1 MDPDTRDR
9 SSKAVTS
16 HNIDEEDV
24 QPNGQ
29 QAKSSLIEASYA
41 NQYSTVIY
49 LVNSLPPSSLDET
62 GTVKKVGSSQGDLHN
77 CTALNLACIE
87 GYADI
92 AKLLL
97 EAGASHSIHDCTG
110 STPFSEAV
118 YHNQIHLVQLLHQ
131 FGADIDTVNSF
142 GWTPL
147 HVATFQGNLEMV
159 VKLLELGVDVTR
171 VTPEGYTAMHM
182 AAMTGRRPVVT
193 YLLEK
198 GVSPCFDEV
207 IPETRGSY
215 TPCPLFL
222 AVVGHFKGVAN
233 KFLQHPDCPLTC
245 RVDAMMLTGAVDVF
259 DSRIHQAQS
268 KWSNALKL
276 RADHNIPLHPGS
288 PFDDYGD
295 HCEIA
300 NLTELG
306 ELFQGDSVEIET
318 AYQSVIIWERCVG
331 TMDQRYWQY
340 LTHLIKKL
348 VRAKRFNEAERV
360 IIRGFKRIESSQLPL
375 LEKGCLLP
383 QNFEVFCGDTLK
395 IMVFPYLANP
405 AIVSFEATLSHA
417 FAALDVLISRGA
429 AIYATFGCP
438 NFVPKFLLRIIL
450 QIFDLW
456 LTIYPLTLSQS
467 ESRDTFGRN
476 FVSKYLYFADGRNL
490 LFEALQTQCQDKPKL
505 VETLLQW
512 GAREAI
518 NSVYN
523 GQRLFQ
529 VLLNVS
535 DDDEMN
541 TCREQGS
548 ATIVRESS
556 LLKVLVKYG
565 VHGDAVDR
573 SGRSA
578 IDCCPQLFDPAPP
591 PLACLIAQKI
601 AKEGLPYQD
610 MINVAPR
617 LKKFIMMHDVKA
629 HLVYM

>member
-1 MDPDTRDR
+1 MDPDTGGRN
-9 SSKAVTS
+9 SKPMTS
-16 HNIDEEDV
+16 HEVDEEDV

-29 QAKSSLIEASYA
+29 QAESSLIEASYA
-41 NQYSTVIY
+41 DQYSTVFY

-77 CTALNLACIE
+77 CTALNIACIQ

-92 AKLLL
+92 TKLLL
-97 EAGASHSIHDCTG
+97 EAGASHSIRDCTG

-118 YHNQIHLVQLLHQ
+118 YHNRIQLVQLLHQ

-147 HVATFQGNLEMV
+147 HVAAFQGNLEMV

-171 VTPEGYTAMHM
+171 VTSEGYTAMHM
-182 AAMTGRRPVVT
+182 AAMSGRRAVIT
-193 YLLEK
+193 YLLEE

-207 IPETRGSY
+207 TPETRGSY
-215 TPCPLFL
+215 RPCPLFL

-233 KFLQHPDCPLTC
+233 KFLQRPDCPLTC

-259 DSRIHQAQS
+259 DSRIRQAQS

-276 RADHNIPLHPGS
+276 RADLNIPLHPAS
-288 PFDDYGD
+288 PSDDYGD
-295 HCEIA
+295 RCEIA

-306 ELFQGDSVEIET
+306 ELFQGDSVEIEA

-331 TMDQRYWQY
+331 AMDQRYWQH
-340 LTHLIKKL
+340 LTHLIEKL
-348 VRAKRFNEAERV
+348 VDAERFNEAER
-360 IIRGFKRIESSQLPL
+360 IILRGFKRIESSQLPL

-395 IMVFPYLANP
+395 IMVFPYLTNP
-405 AIVSFEATLSHA
+405 VIVSFEATLFHA

-429 AIYATFGCP
+429 TIYATFGCP
-438 NFVPKFLLRIIL
+438 NFVPKFLSSIIL
-450 QIFDLW
+450 QIFDMW
-456 LTIYPLTLSQS
+456 LTIYPITPSQS
-467 ESRDTFGRN
+467 ESRDTIGRN
-476 FVSKYLYFADGRNL
+476 FVSKYLTFADGCNL
-490 LFEALQTQCQDKPKL
+490 LFIALQTQCQDKPRL
-505 VETLLQW
+505 IEALLQW

-535 DDDEMN
+535 SEMN

-548 ATIVRESS
+548 ATIVDSS
-556 LLKVLVKYG
+556 LLNVLVKYG
-565 VHGDAVDR
+565 IHGDAVDR

-578 IDCCPQLFDPAPP
+578 IDCCPQLFDPATSSPP

-610 MINVAPR
+610 MTNVAPR

-629 HLVYM
+629 HLV